1 MVTIE
6 EAQEFLN
13 QAYEARN
20 NAVTIAY
27 ELAEMKKTSRKL
39 VASFELIP
47 GGANKYDISNA
58 IARIEIKTEEL
69 RKKQE
74 LWVEKTKIIEDC
86 ISNLPVNIKIKRVLS
101 LRYLSFQKWNK
112 IKEEMCYS
120 ERHVMRLHLL
130 GLEATAKKL

>member
-1 MVTIE
+1 MATVE
-6 EAQEFLN
+6 EAEKFLN
-13 QAYEARN
+13 QAYEARS

-27 ELAEMKKTSRKL
+27 ELSEMKKTSRKL

-47 GGANKYDISNA
+47 GGTHKYDISND

-69 RKKQE
+69 RQKQE
-74 LWVEKTKIIEDC
+74 LWIEKTKVIEKF
-86 ISNLPVNIKIKRVLS
+86 INNLSVDIKVKRVLS

-120 ERHVMRLHLL
+120 ERHVMRLRSV
-130 GLEATAKKL
+130 GLEATAKII